1 MFQFRL
7 GGKTTIIS
15 CKGHKEEASVCV
27 VSTKQYRHLLATDQE
42 GLHGAMPYRVVPS
55 FCIQIATLLSI
66 YQFNHIR
73 HHDAM
78 ITLG

>member
-42 GLHGAMPYRVVPS
+42 GLHGPVPYGVVPS
-55 FCIQIATLLSI
+55 FCIQIATLLRLC
-66 YQFNHIR
+66 QFNHVR
-73 HHDAM
+73 YHSAM